1 VFFLPCA
8 CRFAL
13 VGFLSSLLASG
24 LKASHFS
31 LAHAKGP
38 SRFPQNYHPAN
49 RRRWKDLLVED
60 LVPCKRGQRTATRAE
75 ADE

>member
-60 LVPCKRGQRTATRAE
+60 SGTVQEGTADRYPSRGR
-75 ADE
+75 